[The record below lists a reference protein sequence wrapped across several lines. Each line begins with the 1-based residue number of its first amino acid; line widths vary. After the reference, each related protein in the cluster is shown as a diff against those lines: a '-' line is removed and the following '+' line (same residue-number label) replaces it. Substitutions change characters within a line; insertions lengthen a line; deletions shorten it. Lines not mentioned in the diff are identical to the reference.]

1 MKCIT
6 DSIRLFFNQNSG
18 NNLVGEV
25 PLLGVFYLSL
35 FILIFSRRRVM
46 FSYQAVRN
54 PRIQQEF
61 EKGHIPMKNI
71 VIFLNVDSLLSSE
84 CYAQKVVN

>member
-1 MKCIT
+1 
-6 DSIRLFFNQNSG
+6 
-18 NNLVGEV
+18 
-25 PLLGVFYLSL
+25 
-35 FILIFSRRRVM
+35 M